1 MSSKLADFQIIKKLG
16 DGAYS
21 SVYKVRRAEDN
32 EVYAL
37 KKVKMLNLS
46 DKEKENALNEVRI
59 LASINQPNVI
69 QYKEAFIDETSS
81 SLCLVMEYADNGDVF
96 QKICNY
102 QKRETYI
109 KEKKIWYVFIQI
121 VRGLKALHDR
131 KILHRDM
138 KSANI
143 FLYRDMQAKLGDLN
157 VSKIVKKGLSYTQTG
172 TPYYASPE
180 VWRDM
185 PYDSKSDIWSLGCV
199 LYEMCALV
207 PPFRAD
213 DMQGLYKKVIK
224 GKYPRIPEHFSQ
236 EMATVIKFML

>member
-1 MSSKLADFQIIKKLG
+1 MF
-16 DGAYS
+16 
-21 SVYKVRRAEDN
+21 KVRRKDDN
-32 EVYAL
+32 DIYAL
-37 KKVKMLNLS
+37 KNVKMLSLS
-46 DKEKENALNEVRI
+46 EKEKENALNEVRI
-59 LASINQPNVI
+59 LASIDHPNVI
-69 QYKEAFIDETSS
+69 AYRDAFIDEATS

-102 QKRETYI
+102 QKRQTYI

-121 VRGLKALHDR
+121 VRGLRAFHVR
-131 KILHRDM
+131 RILHRDM
-138 KSANI
+138 KSANL
-143 FLYRDMQAKLGDLN
+143 FLFKDMQAKLGDLN

-180 VWRDM
+180 VWRDQ

-224 GKYPRIPEHFSQ
+224 GKFPRIPDHFSQ
-236 EMATVIKFML
+236 EMATVIKFMLQISPSYRPSCE